1 MKIGNHDKQ
10 KPGNPCFF
18 PTFLLFESY
27 LHLNALA
34 QCRIPTGA
42 LTGVPLEARAM
53 LLRRRLRCH
62 QAGHV
67 WFLEDA
73 ELSSCFFFFVGFVAF
88 RTHARNYEASS
99 PSVLTQL
106 TFLQSNQEPTSTW
119 LCNWIFLW
127 PIWPSGLQNV
137 GVKLLNPT
145 KPPLA
150 SQVYSFW
157 EGIYFPG
164 VRIKWWLVTVP

>member
-1 MKIGNHDKQ
+1 MTNRNLETHVFSPRFCCLKAICTSMRWRNVGSQREPWRESHW
-10 KPGNPCFF
+10 KPGWCF
-18 PTFLLFESY
+18 SGD
-27 LHLNALA
+27 
-34 QCRIPTGA
+34 ISGA
-42 LTGVPLEARAM
+42 T
-53 LLRRRLRCH
+53 RREI
-62 QAGHV
+62 V

-73 ELSSCFFFFVGFVAF
+73 ELSSCSSFFCWVRSFQKN
-88 RTHARNYEASS
+88 ARNYEASS
-99 PSVLTQL
+99 PSVLTTL

-127 PIWPSGLQNV
+127 PIWPSGQNV
-137 GVKLLNPT
+137 GVKLLNPN

-150 SQVYSFW
+150 SQIYSFW